1 MASFDDTQ
9 LIAQLRID
17 EGVRYSPYQDTRGY
31 LTVGVGHL
39 ITGPMPDD
47 WTFPLTD
54 DQVNTL
60 LAGDLQNVFD
70 GLNAN
75 LPWWTTLNDARQ
87 CVICNMAFNL
97 GLNKLL
103 GFKNTLAAM
112 RQGRY
117 ADAAAG
123 MTNSAWASQVG
134 ARATRLA
141 TIMKNGV

>member
-1 MASFDDTQ
+1 MDTAP

-17 EGVRYSPYQDTRGY
+17 EGVRYSPYCDTRGFE
-31 LTVGVGHL
+31 TVGVGHNL
-39 ITGPMPDD
+39 NASPLPDG
-47 WTFPLTD
+47 WGYPLTD

-60 LAGDLQNVFD
+60 LAADLQNVFD

-87 CVICNMAFNL
+87 CVICNMCFNL

-103 GFKNTLAAM
+103 GFVNTLAAM

-123 MTNSAWASQVG
+123 MLNSAWASQVG
-134 ARATRLA
+134 ARAVRLA